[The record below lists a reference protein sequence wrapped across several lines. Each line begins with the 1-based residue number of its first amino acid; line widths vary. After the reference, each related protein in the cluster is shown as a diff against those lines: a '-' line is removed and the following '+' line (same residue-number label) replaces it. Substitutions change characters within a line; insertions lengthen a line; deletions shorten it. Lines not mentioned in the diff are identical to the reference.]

1 MARLT
6 RRFDVPPE
14 LPVAALVAAAALPL
28 SRLFRPGGFTG
39 VVLTAVVLS
48 IGISWVTRR
57 FHVPAM
63 LGLLLSIAGLLWYL
77 AARFYPH
84 SLWGIFPTPSSV
96 RAIATGVR
104 EGMRQTVDEAVP
116 VVASSQLLMFVA
128 AGTWVSA
135 WLADAAALWVG
146 NPLLAIA
153 ATIPLFATPSTL
165 LPSQRRWVDTGLYVA
180 AAAWVLFAE
189 ERARAKRWRTS
200 ETRLGWRPGPAVRVA
215 LVGVIIVIVLAPFLP
230 GYGAPPLLRSR
241 GPGDRVAFNPF
252 IAIQATLKRQPE
264 LVLFTVTTNRPTY
277 LRLTTLE
284 HYDGETFKPGNVRAT
299 VPIGSDQ
306 ILAYEPDLE
315 SQIVRQRY
323 QIQALAG
330 PWLPAAYDPVMIS
343 GVSGVKLETETRSLV
358 LPSSG
363 GLPTGARYQVTS
375 AVPTLTAADLDKPFI
390 YDQKA
395 LSDYLQ
401 LPSVP
406 GQIRDLAQRVAGDKP
421 TPYQKALA
429 LQDYLRTFTYNENVA
444 KDMHHSF
451 KNLVQFLTKSKQG
464 YCEQFA
470 AAMAV
475 MARTLGIPSRVAI
488 GFGNGEQVGDE
499 IRVTTRE
506 AHAWVEIYFPGAG
519 WVAFEPTPRAGV
531 AQVPTYAQTGAVPPP
546 VAPSPT
552 PSAIQSVA
560 PATPGASHGPAE
572 DPAGPQSTT
581 HGRPVWVFV
590 VVIAGAALVL
600 LALLTASFPV
610 VRAVRR
616 RRARGGRSPSVVR
629 YMDFLSWCAGA
640 GFGRRAGE
648 TPTEHASRL
657 GGDEPTAVAPMEALA
672 ALADEALWAPPNG
685 LDPDEVARAADA
697 ARNVLEATL
706 SRSQRLLAASGW
718 GRWRAE
724 D

>member
-6 RRFDVPPE
+6 GRFDVPPE

-39 VVLTAVVLS
+39 VVLTTVVCS
-48 IGISWVTRR
+48 IAISWVARR
-57 FHVPAM
+57 FRFPAV
-63 LGLLLSIAGLLWYL
+63 LGLLLSVAGLLWYL

-84 SLWGIFPTPSSV
+84 TLWGIFPTPSSV
-96 RAIATGVR
+96 REIVAGVHV
-104 EGMRQTVDEAVP
+104 GLKQTVDEAVP
-116 VVASSQLLMFVA
+116 VVASGPLLMFIA

-165 LPSQRRWVDTGLYVA
+165 LPSQRRWIDTGVYVA

-200 ETRLGWRPGPAVRVA
+200 EARLGWRPGPAVRVA
-215 LVGVIIVIVLAPFLP
+215 LVGVLVVIVLAPFLP
-230 GYGAPPLLRSR
+230 GYGAPPLLRSH
-241 GPGDRVAFNPF
+241 GPGDRISFNPF
-252 IAIQATLKRQPE
+252 VAIQATLRKTPE
-264 LVLFTVTTNRPTY
+264 LTLFTVAADRPTY
-277 LRLTTLE
+277 VRLTTLE
-284 HYDGETFKPGNVRAT
+284 HYDGETFRQGNVRAS
-299 VPIGSDQ
+299 VPIGSSP
-306 ILAYEPDLE
+306 ILAYEPDL
-315 SQIVRQRY
+315 QAQTIRQHY

-330 PWLPAAYDPVMIS
+330 PWLPAAYDPVAVT

-363 GLPTGARYQVTS
+363 GLPSGASYNVTS
-375 AVPTLTAADLDKPFI
+375 AVPTLTAGDLDKPFV

-406 GQIRDLAQRVAGDKP
+406 RQIRDLAQRVAGGEP
-421 TPYQKALA
+421 TPYKKAVA

-444 KDMHHSF
+444 ADMHHSF
-451 KNLVQFLTKSKQG
+451 KNLVEFLTKSKQG

-470 AAMAV
+470 ASMAV
-475 MARTLGIPSRVAI
+475 MARTLGLPSRVAI
-488 GFGNGEQVGDE
+488 GFGFGEPVGDE

-506 AHAWVEIYFPGAG
+506 AHAWTEIFFPGAG

-531 AQVPTYAQTGAVPPP
+531 TRVPTYAAPGAINPS
-546 VAPSPT
+546 VAPSASPT
-552 PSAIQSVA
+552 PTQTAA
-560 PATPGASHGPAE
+560 PVTPGASHGPAE
-572 DPAGPQSTT
+572 DPPGPQSTSN
-581 HGRPVWVFV
+581 GRPAWVFA
-590 VVIAGAALVL
+590 VVIVGAALIL
-600 LALLTASFPV
+600 LALLAALFPI
-610 VRAVRR
+610 VRAFRR
-616 RRARGGRSPSVVR
+616 GRARGARNPSAVR
-629 YMDFLSWCAGA
+629 YVEFLDWCAGA

-648 TPTEHASRL
+648 TPAEHAARL
-657 GGDEPTAVAPMEALA
+657 GSEEPTAVAPMEALA

-685 LDPDEVARAADA
+685 LDPDEVARAADT
-697 ARNVLEATL
+697 ARDVLAGTL
-706 SRSQRLLAASGW
+706 SRSKRLLAASGW
-718 GRWRAE
+718 GRWRPE